1 MSAKPATRSV
11 VIAALL
17 FALASPAAGDGTAK
31 SISLRL
37 GGKEVP
43 LADGVRGRVA
53 ALSREMLS
61 RCGPNTLQHPHNFG
75 RAAAGVESRWKRLLE
90 GSRLHIVYAEPFVT
104 ESHLGGT
111 LRVQEAAIGLAHEQ
125 LFVGPDFT
133 RHGSVLVEHLK
144 CEYLPALELAC
155 LPELA
160 PHLPASYRETC
171 ARLERGAD
179 GRIVM
184 PPPDIAPSC
193 S

>member
-1 MSAKPATRSV
+1 VKRGLPAV
-11 VIAALL
+11 AAAVLL
-17 FALASPAAGDGTAK
+17 PLALHTGAQDRAEQV
-31 SISLRL
+31 SIRL

-43 LADGVRGRVA
+43 VSSALRERLAGLA
-53 ALSREMLS
+53 REITR

-75 RAAAGVESRWKRLLE
+75 PAARLSGERWQRVLE
-90 GSRLHIVYAEPFVT
+90 GSRLYVAYT
-104 ESHLGGT
+104 ESFESVSHLGGA
-111 LRVQEAAIGLAHEQ
+111 VPVSEALIGLEDKE

-133 RHGSVLVEHLK
+133 RHRGVLAEHLQ
-144 CEYLPALELAC
+144 CEYLPSLELAC

-160 PHLPASYRETC
+160 PRLPARYRETC
-171 ARLERGAD
+171 AKLERDAA

>member
-1 MSAKPATRSV
+1 MILRRAVLGALIAFVATT
-11 VIAALL
+11 
-17 FALASPAAGDGTAK
+17 AGAQGTL
-31 SISLRL
+31 SLRL

-43 LADGVRGRVA
+43 LSQELRLRLLG
-53 ALSREMLS
+53 LSREMLS
-61 RCGPNTLQHPHNFG
+61 RCGPNTLQHPGNFG
-75 RAAAGVESRWKRLLE
+75 LAAIGVEHRWKRMLE
-90 GSRLHIVYAEPFVT
+90 GSRLRIMFGEPFVT

-111 LRVQEAAIGLAHEQ
+111 LGVSEALVGLEHPG
-125 LFVGPDFT
+125 LFVGPNLT
-133 RHGSVLVEHLK
+133 RHGASFAEHLQ

-160 PHLPASYRETC
+160 PHLPATYKETC
-171 ARLERGAD
+171 AKLERGAG

>member
-1 MSAKPATRSV
+1 V
-11 VIAALL
+11 VLAVLV
-17 FALASPAAGDGTAK
+17 FVSLASPVAAEETAK

-37 GGKEVP
+37 GGKEIP
-43 LADGVRGRVA
+43 LAPALGQRLA
-53 ALSREMLS
+53 SLSREMLS
-61 RCGPNTLQHPHNFG
+61 RCGPNTLQHAHNFG
-75 RAAAGVESRWKRLLE
+75 LAAAGVESRWKRLLE

-111 LRVQEAAIGLAHEQ
+111 LGVSEAAIGLERKD

-133 RHGSVLVEHLK
+133 RHGSVVVEHLR

-160 PHLPASYRETC
+160 AHLPASYRETC
-171 ARLERGAD
+171 AKLERDAN
-179 GRIVM
+179 GRIIM

>member
-1 MSAKPATRSV
+1 MK
-11 VIAALL
+11 AALVML
-17 FALASPAAGDGTAK
+17 LVAFAAAAAADEAK

-37 GGKEVP
+37 GGKDIALESTARTKLV
-43 LADGVRGRVA
+43 
-53 ALSREMLS
+53 ALSREMMQ

-75 RAAAGVESRWKRLLE
+75 LAAAGVEGRWKRLLA
-90 GSRLHIVYAEPFVT
+90 GSRLHIVYAQPFVT

-111 LRVQEAAIGLAHEQ
+111 LGVSEALIGLEDKDF
-125 LFVGPDFT
+125 FVGPDFS
-133 RHGSVLVEHLK
+133 RHASAVAEHLQ

-160 PHLPASYRETC
+160 PHLPARYRETC
-171 ARLERGAD
+171 AKLERDAG

>member
-1 MSAKPATRSV
+1 MMLCTTMKAALALV
-11 VIAALL
+11 LIIAA
-17 FALASPAAGDGTAK
+17 ASACADDTAK

-37 GGKEVP
+37 GGKEIA
-43 LADGVRGRVA
+43 LDAGARERIA
-53 ALSREMLS
+53 ALSRERLS

-75 RAAAGVESRWKRLLE
+75 LAAAGVEQRWQRLLA

-104 ESHLGGT
+104 ESHLRGT
-111 LRVQEAAIGLAHEQ
+111 LGVSEGLIGLEQ
-125 LFVGPDFT
+125 PEFFVGPDFS
-133 RHGSVLVEHLK
+133 RHGTAMVEHLQ

-160 PHLPASYRETC
+160 PHLPARYRETC
-171 ARLERGAD
+171 AKLERGAD

>member
-1 MSAKPATRSV
+1 MMLCTRMKAAIVLVLLSA
-11 VIAALL
+11 AA
-17 FALASPAAGDGTAK
+17 SAAADDTAR

-37 GGKEVP
+37 GGKDVALE
-43 LADGVRGRVA
+43 AGTQERIA
-53 ALSREMLS
+53 ALSREMMK

-75 RAAAGVESRWKRLLE
+75 LAAIGVEQRWKRLLA

-104 ESHLGGT
+104 ESHLRGT
-111 LRVQEAAIGLAHEQ
+111 LGVSEALIGLEQ
-125 LFVGPDFT
+125 PEFFVGPDLS
-133 RHGSVLVEHLK
+133 RHGTAMVEHLQ

-160 PHLPASYRETC
+160 PHLPARYRETC
-171 ARLERGAD
+171 AKLERGAD